1 MTIGR
6 FPVILN
12 HMVNLQTAELDSIFY
27 ALADPTRRQILR
39 MVGEQTRSITELAEP
54 FRMTLAAVS
63 KHIKVLERAKLVKRT
78 KQGRT
83 HHCELDA
90 APLAQAEECIRFY
103 QSYWN
108 ERLDQLALYL
118 ERESNVGKKRK

>member
-1 MTIGR
+1 
-6 FPVILN
+6 
-12 HMVNLQTAELDSIFY
+12 MVNLQTAELDSIFY
-27 ALADPTRRQILR
+27 ALADPTRRQILK

-78 KQGRT
+78 KQGRV

-90 APLAQAEECIRFY
+90 APLAKAEECIRFY
-103 QSYWN
+103 QNFWN
-108 ERLDQLALYL
+108 ERLDHLALYL
-118 ERESNVGKKRK
+118 EREANAGKKRK